1 MSGSPKRRKKAG
13 RTDLG
18 GGDAR
23 FRVFGLN
30 MVVRMGKEL
39 TPYAVQCPRGQPI
52 QYGQVVSVGDG
63 FDPQASN
70 FREMPPLGAIVAFEE
85 TTEGVEG
92 HYFFVGDDEYRI
104 LHLDAIDVAFPTD
117 SGE

>member
-1 MSGSPKRRKKAG
+1 
-13 RTDLG
+13 
-18 GGDAR
+18 
-23 FRVFGLN
+23 
-30 MVVRMGKEL
+30 
-39 TPYAVQCPRGQPI
+39 
-52 QYGQVVSVGDG
+52 
-63 FDPQASN
+63 
-70 FREMPPLGAIVAFEE
+70 MPPVGAIVAFEE